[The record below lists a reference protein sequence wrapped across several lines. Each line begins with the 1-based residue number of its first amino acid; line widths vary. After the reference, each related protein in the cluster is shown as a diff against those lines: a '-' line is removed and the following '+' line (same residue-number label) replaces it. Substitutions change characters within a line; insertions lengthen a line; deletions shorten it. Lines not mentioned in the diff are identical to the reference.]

1 MQNAEWRK
9 NWREKITVKSRSD
22 WLLLKIWFLSKVGK
36 SLTGKLQEE
45 MEFRVSGLKNCQTLM
60 NKLLFKWIRFWMKVN
75 NWLIGWLM
83 GERFYDKKKELKVT
97 QWIIIDTSLVY
108 HYCGSFWQA
117 LSLNICA
124 REDIKEIA
132 EEIKISY
139 YWTKQCLETAK
150 REVQSRC
157 LE

>member
-1 MQNAEWRK
+1 
-9 NWREKITVKSRSD
+9 
-22 WLLLKIWFLSKVGK
+22 
-36 SLTGKLQEE
+36 
-45 MEFRVSGLKNCQTLM
+45 
-60 NKLLFKWIRFWMKVN
+60 
-75 NWLIGWLM
+75 M